1 MRLVAGVLHITGVA
15 SNCYAGDKMV
25 CMQINTKTSKTGH
38 THDDRYY
45 TESEINTKIAAIN
58 RLKPSLSPI
67 IGYFSASD
75 RITHIT
81 WDDKSKRIKVMIDR
95 TTWVY
100 IDVSY

>member
-1 MRLVAGVLHITGVA
+1 MT
-15 SNCYAGDKMV
+15 
-25 CMQINTKTSKTGH
+25 CMQTNTKTSKTGH

-81 WDDKSKRIKVMIDR
+81 WDDKSRRIKVMIDR